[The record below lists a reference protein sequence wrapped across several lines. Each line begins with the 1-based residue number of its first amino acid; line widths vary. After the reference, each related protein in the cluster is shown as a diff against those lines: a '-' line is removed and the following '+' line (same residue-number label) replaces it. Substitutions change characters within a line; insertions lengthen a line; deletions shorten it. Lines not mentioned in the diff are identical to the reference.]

1 MSFAPFGCSGHMT
14 HADNLTIPHLSVL
27 VLNFLVTGSSLALH
41 SPVLIIHSN
50 IEWGP
55 KMIQNNIQFE
65 IKSEIFNQENI
76 DSIFR
81 QKSSIQNFILNKSK
95 IIYLQTLSESL

>member
-1 MSFAPFGCSGHMT
+1 
-14 HADNLTIPHLSVL
+14 
-27 VLNFLVTGSSLALH
+27 
-41 SPVLIIHSN
+41 
-50 IEWGP
+50 
-55 KMIQNNIQFE
+55 MIQNNIQFE

-95 IIYLQTLSESL
+95 IIYF